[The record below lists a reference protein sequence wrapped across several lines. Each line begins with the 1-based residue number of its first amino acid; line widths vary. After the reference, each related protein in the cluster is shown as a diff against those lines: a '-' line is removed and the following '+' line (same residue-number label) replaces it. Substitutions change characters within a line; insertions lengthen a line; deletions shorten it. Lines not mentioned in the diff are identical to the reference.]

1 MGKGLLSNPVA
12 MHNRCPMP
20 SQYPCIE
27 GDILILPFGKYR
39 SEQVDIVF
47 EDNPQ
52 YLYWLIDQPW
62 LKEKY
67 KTLYLNIIKTL
78 EVTEEVEL
86 SRGVEMVVDRVM
98 EALLA
103 RGFSTGEAEQ
113 MVNRLIQFTGK
124 KGK

>member
-1 MGKGLLSNPVA
+1 M
-12 MHNRCPMP
+12 
-20 SQYPCIE
+20 
-27 GDILILPFGKYR
+27 ILPFGKYR
-39 SEQVDIVF
+39 NEQVGVVF

-52 YLYWLIDQPW
+52 YLYWLIEQPW

-67 KTLYLNIIKTL
+67 KTLYLNIIKIL

-86 SRGVEMVVDRVM
+86 SRGIEMVVDRVM

-113 MVNRLIQFTGK
+113 MVNRLVQFNGK
-124 KGK
+124 KGDKNG